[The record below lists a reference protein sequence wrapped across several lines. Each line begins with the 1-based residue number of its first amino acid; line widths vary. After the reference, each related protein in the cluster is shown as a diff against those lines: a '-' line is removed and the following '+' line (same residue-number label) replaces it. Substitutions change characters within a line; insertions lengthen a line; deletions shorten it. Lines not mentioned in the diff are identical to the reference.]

1 MTDKKVL
8 LDAAAL
14 LVKLAT
20 GDSAPTDPKL
30 ATIIATWEKLLEQ
43 FENSNKPHDWVDWG
57 PGVLPDQS
65 GNNEPESPFYEKFKN
80 FWKAMEREG
89 VRDHTG
95 KPFVQLHRTKDGG
108 NKMFED
114 AVKYLA
120 KTPEGRAWFNH
131 PLNANYL
138 PKAQDMLL
146 LN

>member
-1 MTDKKVL
+1 MSDKKVL

-14 LVKLAT
+14 LVKLA
-20 GDSAPTDPKL
+20 GGQEAKPDPKL
-30 ATIIATWEKLLEQ
+30 DEILAVWQKMIEQ
-43 FENSNKPHDWVDWG
+43 FEKDDQPHEWRDFQ
-57 PGVLPDQS
+57 PGTPYWEVGD
-65 GNNEPESPFYEKFKN
+65 NRPESPFYEKFKS
-80 FWKAMEREG
+80 FWMAMERER
-89 VRDHTG
+89 VIDHTG
-95 KPFVQLHRTKDGG
+95 KVFNQIQRTKEGG

-146 LN
+146 LS